1 MDDIRCNIFKD
12 STISFRLIWIGAIL
26 LCNGFCLL
34 TTISFWERY
43 LTNPTV
49 ISLERDYLDFNF
61 TFPPIT
67 LCLKDRLNK
76 TAMREF
82 LIEKHYNETQIKDPD
97 VIQFFEKLVNIKTEN
112 LREFTLLDKH
122 YFEIDEFLEVS
133 HWVGSSIKF
142 IEFNFQIMMRV
153 SNKIVWNTT
162 FSNPRETIR

>member
-1 MDDIRCNIFKD
+1 
-12 STISFRLIWIGAIL
+12 
-26 LCNGFCLL
+26 
-34 TTISFWERY
+34 
-43 LTNPTV
+43 
-49 ISLERDYLDFNF
+49 
-61 TFPPIT
+61 
-67 LCLKDRLNK
+67 
-76 TAMREF
+76 MREF